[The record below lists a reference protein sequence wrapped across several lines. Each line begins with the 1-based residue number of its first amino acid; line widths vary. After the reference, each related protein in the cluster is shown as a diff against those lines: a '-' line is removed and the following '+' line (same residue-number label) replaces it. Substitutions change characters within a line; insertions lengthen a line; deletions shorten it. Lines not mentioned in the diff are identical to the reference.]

1 MGPYKM
7 KSWQSCK
14 DMLSMWLHVI
24 ILGQDTVQEIERSYG
39 IGDICFWHFKCKV
52 KDLVT
57 AVADLSTVL

>member
-1 MGPYKM
+1 M

-14 DMLSMWLHVI
+14 DMLFSWLYVI

-39 IGDICFWHFKCKV
+39 IGDIHFWLFKCKAE
-52 KDLVT
+52 DLVT